1 MTRFGRMF
9 AMGAGLTLLSLTP
22 FSVVKADQVGGKE
35 EIIVPPRA
43 AAPTPEPVVVT
54 KEVPVT
60 APPPPFVEI
69 QRHSVAAGIGFS
81 WGGGTVY
88 YEGQQRPFTVK
99 GLRVGD
105 VGAARMVAEGEVQ
118 NLEHLSDF
126 AGHYVAVEAGLT
138 AGKGAGALTMRNEHG
153 VVISLQSELE
163 GVDLTLGAEGFTIA
177 LE

>member
-1 MTRFGRMF
+1 VTRLGKVF
-9 AMGAGLTLLSLTP
+9 AMGAGLALLSLTP
-22 FSVVKADQVGGKE
+22 FSVVKADQVGGEE
-35 EIIVPPRA
+35 EIVVPPQSR
-43 AAPTPEPVVVT
+43 APTPEPVVVT

-88 YEGQQRPFTVK
+88 YEGQQRQFSVK
-99 GLRVGD
+99 GVRVGD
-105 VGAARMVAEGEVQ
+105 IGAEKMIAEGEVQ

-138 AGKGAGALTMRNEHG
+138 AGKGASALTMRNENG
-153 VVISLQSELE
+153 VVITLQSSTE
-163 GVDLTLGAEGFTIA
+163 GLGLTLGAEGFTIA
-177 LE
+177 LQ